1 MMAATTSFT
10 IMSGVH
16 EKTIREG
23 ILSWQEPH
31 DQPNSWSLEGKEA
44 VTRVEMDFSGQK
56 TKLGSF
62 YNWGMAPAVQLPS
75 SLPDYFTVR
84 WTVRIPVAQA
94 AIGHIESWNFDLRC
108 FTEGVV
114 NVFGIVGVLGFF
126 LFSCNFKWSVK
137 TTKQSTENQSQNIY
151 RRWESGPESF
161 WLRH

>member
-10 IMSGVH
+10 IMLGVH

-44 VTRVEMDFSGQK
+44 VTWVEMDFSGQK
-56 TKLGSF
+56 TKLGSL

-84 WTVRIPVAQA
+84 WTVWIPVAQA

-126 LFSCNFKWSVK
+126 FFIFL
-137 TTKQSTENQSQNIY
+137 
-151 RRWESGPESF
+151 
-161 WLRH
+161 